1 MTSVESETANW
12 DNWGGGGG
20 LEKSGQQ
27 RVGGRERLKSG
38 GMSAMS
44 QLGA

>member
-1 MTSVESETANW
+1 MTLVKSERANW
-12 DNWGGGGG
+12 DNWGEGG

-38 GMSAMS
+38 GMSVMS

>member
-1 MTSVESETANW
+1 MTSVKSETAKW
-12 DNWGGGGG
+12 DNWGGGG

-27 RVGGRERLKSG
+27 RVGRRERLKSG

-44 QLGA
+44 QLDA

>member
-1 MTSVESETANW
+1 MTLVKSETANW
-12 DNWGGGGG
+12 DNWGGGG

-27 RVGGRERLKSG
+27 RAGGREQLKSG
-38 GMSAMS
+38 DMSAMS